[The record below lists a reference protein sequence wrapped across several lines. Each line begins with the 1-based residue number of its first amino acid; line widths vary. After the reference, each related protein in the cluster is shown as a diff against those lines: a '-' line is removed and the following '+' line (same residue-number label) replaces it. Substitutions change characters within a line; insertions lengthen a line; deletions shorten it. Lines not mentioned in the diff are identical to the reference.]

1 MAFSDMDAAAEI
13 AQMSRQIAAMSGQL
27 TTALVQI
34 AEIRGEQSAARRDM
48 DRILSERRAND
59 AAHERQQAQVQAQV
73 QPLAVGWSGIILVFC
88 VLSIA
93 LALMWVIYAGGR
105 LGG

>member
-59 AAHERQQAQVQAQV
+59 AAHERQQV
-73 QPLAVGWSGIILVFC
+73 QPLAVGWNGIILVFC

>member
-13 AQMSRQIAAMSGQL
+13 AKMSNQIAVMGGQL

-48 DRILSERRAND
+48 DRILSERRANE
-59 AAHERQQAQVQAQV
+59 AHERQQL
-73 QPLAVGWSGIILVFC
+73 QPLAAGWNGIILVFC